1 MPIVDWQN
9 VVAVLKGALYFREHY
24 SDLNGAYLWKAKTAE
39 SELGSNA
46 PEVRFDTF
54 RAQTQYFYVT
64 LVHDFVT
71 VRAVAR

>member
-1 MPIVDWQN
+1 MPIMDWQN
-9 VVAVLKGALYFREHY
+9 VVVVLKGALYFREHN
-24 SDLNGAYLWKAKTAE
+24 SDLDGAYLYKKKTAE

>member
-9 VVAVLKGALYFREHY
+9 VVAVLKGALYFREHN
-24 SDLNGAYLWKAKTAE
+24 SDLDGAYLYKKKTAE

-54 RAQTQYFYVT
+54 RAQTQYSYVT
-64 LVHDFVT
+64 LVHHFVT
-71 VRAVAR
+71 VWTVAR